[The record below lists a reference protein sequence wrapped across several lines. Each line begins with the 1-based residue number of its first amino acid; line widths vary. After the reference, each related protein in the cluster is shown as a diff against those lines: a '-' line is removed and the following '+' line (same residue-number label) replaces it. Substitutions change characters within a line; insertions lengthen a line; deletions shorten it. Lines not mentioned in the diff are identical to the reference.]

1 MSCERLGLVDDLRER
16 TAAVVAANPHLAK
29 KLTGKPVPAE
39 VIERAIETLP
49 IFARGRYIQHSLSGL
64 IDAVCL
70 LTDIH
75 RAALTGNGRAR
86 RLVNARSCVAVLA
99 EEFAP
104 RHSAQ
109 AIDEALLRGSG
120 MATWYRSRHNDRL
133 LLFPQ
138 YAAVYGRCRA
148 AITRA
153 QP

>member
-1 MSCERLGLVDDLRER
+1 MTNERLGLVDELRER
-16 TAAVVAANPHLAK
+16 TAAVVAANPHLAM

-39 VIERAIETLP
+39 MIERAIDTLP
-49 IFARGRYIQHSLSGL
+49 IFSRGRYIQHSLSGL

-75 RAALTGNGRAR
+75 RAALTGNGRTR
-86 RLVNARSCVAVLA
+86 RLVDARSCVAVLA

-120 MATWYRSRHNDRL
+120 CCVWYRERHDDRL
-133 LLFPQ
+133 KLFAQ
-138 YAAVYGRCRA
+138 YAANYGRCRA
-148 AITRA
+148 AIKRA
-153 QP
+153 QS

>member
-16 TAAVVAANPHLAK
+16 TAAVVAANPHLALK
-29 KLTGKPVPAE
+29 ITGKPAPAE
-39 VIERAIETLP
+39 VLERAIETLP

-86 RLVNARSCVAVLA
+86 RLVDARSCVAVLA

-109 AIDEALLRGSG
+109 AIDDALLRGSG
-120 MATWYRSRHNDRL
+120 MATWYRGRHNDRL

-138 YAAVYGRCRA
+138 YAVVYGRCRA

>member
-1 MSCERLGLVDDLRER
+1 MTRERLGLVDELRER
-16 TAAVVAANPHLAK
+16 TAAVVAANPHLAMK
-29 KLTGKPVPAE
+29 ITGKPAPAE

-75 RAALTGNGRAR
+75 RAALTGNGRTR
-86 RLVNARSCVAVLA
+86 RLVDARSCDADLA

-109 AIDEALLRGSG
+109 AIDDALLRGSG
-120 MATWYRSRHNDRL
+120 MATWYRGRHNDRL
-133 LLFPQ
+133 LLFCQ

-153 QP
+153 QS

>member
-1 MSCERLGLVDDLRER
+1 M
-16 TAAVVAANPHLAK
+16 K
-29 KLTGKPVPAE
+29 ITGKPAPAE

-75 RAALTGNGRAR
+75 RAALTGNGRTR
-86 RLVNARSCVAVLA
+86 RLVDARSCVAVLA

-109 AIDEALLRGSG
+109 AIDDALLRGSG
-120 MATWYRSRHNDRL
+120 MATWYRGRHNDRL
-133 LLFPQ
+133 LLFCQ

-153 QP
+153 QS